1 MTGIIQPSLSG
12 GELSPGLW
20 GRVDIARYSTC
31 LELAKNV
38 IIQPYG
44 GIKNRA
50 GFEYLGNFESPTKKV
65 RLIPFIYS
73 EDQSLILE
81 FGEYYIRFWV
91 NGVLLRYTATINTW
105 SNSTIYQSFGL
116 TVLYNGVNYY
126 NLSYGNLGHNP
137 ASSPTYWHPLTE
149 NIIEVPTP
157 YKETELFEISFVQSA
172 DVVFLSHKT
181 YPPKKLS
188 RRNGYLFWS
197 IESLDFVNGP
207 FSILNEVIAKK
218 LTISAITGSI
228 TVTNSSGS
236 AFLSSANVGQLLY
249 IESQNYIAPWQ
260 TNIIVMNNTILRS
273 DGKNYKA
280 LNFGT
285 TGTVKPVHT
294 HGIWSD
300 GGVNWEYLDSGFGIG
315 LITYVDSGG
324 IIATV
329 TAISN
334 FPTDL
339 ITNGSNLWS
348 VCDWGGASG
357 YPGSVCIH
365 QQRLTFGGSPGFPE
379 TIWMSKTGQYNDF
392 GTSDPQVDD
401 DSVSVQFGANTVMV
415 IRGLL
420 SLSSLIVT
428 TSGGVWILG
437 TGDQDAVT
445 PSNVG
450 AKLQTFRGASKIDPL
465 GIGKSALY
473 IQDKGPLIR
482 DLSYELQS
490 NSYQAYDLTLMASH
504 LFDGYTIFDWAWQ
517 ESPFQTLWVV
527 RSDGVLLSCV
537 YVREQEVLG
546 WAQHDVSGVVESVCV
561 IPEGNEH
568 SVYISALRTV
578 NGSDVRYLERM
589 ASRFVDDITD
599 AFFVDSG
606 LKFDNTNLSSTT
618 ITFDNSGNWDET
630 TTCLCTASAPIF
642 NADEISDIGDQLVFA
657 LDDGR
662 ILRFTIEEY
671 ADTQNVGVRPNIT
684 IPVEYRAVPL
694 TGWNWARDTF
704 SLPHLIGETVA
715 ILADGHVY
723 AVQIVDASGFVTL
736 DPPATKA
743 SIGLPYQSDLKT
755 LDPNLGQPETA
766 MDKKKNVT
774 QVRFMVRESR
784 GFWAGRDFDHLYEAK
799 TRNLDIYDQPPA
811 LQDGIVDISIA
822 CTWEPKGSICLRQA
836 EPLPINWIAL
846 IPELQLGGK

>member
-65 RLIPFIYS
+65 RLIQFIYS

-81 FGEYYIRFWV
+81 FGEYYIRFWK
-91 NGVLLRYTATINTW
+91 NGVLIRKPASSIHAWNTGDYA
-105 SNSTIYQSFGL
+105 SYGI
-116 TVLYNGVNYY
+116 TVSYGGINYY
-126 NLSYGNLGHNP
+126 NIKLPNINHIPS
-137 ASSPTYWHPLTE
+137 SSPTYWYALTE
-149 NIIEVPTP
+149 DIVELPTP
-157 YKETELFEISFVQSA
+157 YKESELFEISFVQSA
-172 DVVFLSHKT
+172 DTIFLAHKN
-181 YPPKKLS
+181 YAPKTLKRYGETSWAFIDL
-188 RRNGYLFWS
+188 N
-197 IESLDFVNGP
+197 FVNGP
-207 FSILNEVIAKK
+207 FSILNANLTEK
-218 LTISAITGSI
+218 LTVSAITGSI
-228 TVTNSSGS
+228 TVTHTGGNGIFSSDS
-236 AFLSSANVGQLLY
+236 IGQLLY
-249 IESQNYIAPWQ
+249 IESQNYITPWQ
-260 TNIIVMNNTILRS
+260 TNIVVTANTILRS

-280 LNFGT
+280 LNNAT

-294 HGIWSD
+294 HGTWSD
-300 GGVNWEYLDSGFGIG
+300 GGVNWEYQDSGYGIG
-315 LITYVDSGG
+315 LITAAAVGG
-324 IIATV
+324 VICTV

-339 ITNGSNLWS
+339 IANGSNLWS
-348 VCDWGGASG
+348 ICDWGGVSG

-504 LFDGYTIFDWAWQ
+504 LFDGYTIYDWAWQ

-546 WAQHDVSGVVESVCV
+546 WAQHDVSGIVESVCV

-568 SVYISALRTV
+568 SVYISVLRTV
-578 NGSDVRYLERM
+578 NGDDVRYIERM
-589 ASRFVDDITD
+589 ASRFVDDITE

-618 ITFDNSGNWDET
+618 ITFDYSGNWDET

-642 NADEISDIGDQLVFA
+642 NADEVSDIGDQLVFS

-662 ILRFTIEEY
+662 ILRFTVEEY
-671 ADTQNVGVRPNIT
+671 ADTQNVGVRPNMT

-723 AVQIVDASGFVTL
+723 AEQIVDASGFVTL

-755 LDPNLGQPETA
+755 LDPSLGQPETA

-799 TRNLDIYDQPPA
+799 TRNLDIYDQSPA
-811 LQDGIVDISIA
+811 LQNGIVDVSIA
-822 CTWEPKGSICLRQA
+822 CTWEPKGSVCLRQVD
-836 EPLPINWIAL
+836 PLPINWIAL